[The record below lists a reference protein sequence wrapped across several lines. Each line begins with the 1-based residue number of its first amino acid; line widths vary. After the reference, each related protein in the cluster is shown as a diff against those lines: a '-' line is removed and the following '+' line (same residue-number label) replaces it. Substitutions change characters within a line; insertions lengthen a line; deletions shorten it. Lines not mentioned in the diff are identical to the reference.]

1 VLVLILAI
9 SVLLWTAERSLR
21 QDLEGDIATSLEGEA
36 RLIGEALP
44 ADSAEWGEAV
54 RRLAQ
59 QNGRRITLVDR
70 TGRVRADSDF
80 PEGPP
85 PSYGNGA
92 GRGEIRA
99 ALRGQIGIAKRNS
112 ETVGR
117 QLMYVAVP
125 GGPGAV
131 RVAAGLSQVD
141 EVVQRALGAVAG
153 AALLALLVGAVF
165 AFIAGRSIAQPLTTI
180 TAAARAIAAGS
191 PPRFPRSG
199 VPDID
204 ALVQALRQMHR
215 QLADRFDELR
225 REQGDNAWSW
235 PSS

>member
-1 VLVLILAI
+1 MTFAARLVVGTVLVLILAI

-21 QDLEGDIATSLEGEA
+21 QDLEGDIALSLEGEA
-36 RLIGEALP
+36 RLVGAALP

-54 RRLAQ
+54 QRLAQ
-59 QNGRRITLVDR
+59 QNSRRITVVDR
-70 TGRVRADSDF
+70 SGRVVADSDF

-85 PSYGNGA
+85 PASA
-92 GRGEIRA
+92 DSARRGEIRA
-99 ALRGQIGIAKRNS
+99 ALRGRIGIAKRNS

-131 RVAAGLSQVD
+131 RVATGLTQVD

-191 PPRFPRSG
+191 PP
-199 VPDID
+199 
-204 ALVQALRQMHR
+204 
-215 QLADRFDELR
+215 
-225 REQGDNAWSW
+225 
-235 PSS
+235 